1 MKLII
6 YLFTIDQLI
15 SLRAWAY
22 FLFQNIS
29 IFSVGGRYLELVIGN
44 DFGSAFWLPRNLF
57 RGINHNNYQM
67 KLRFKIKCVYIGRF
81 QKKLHH
87 CVQNLIPFPNKLL
100 LDPFGKNWRNI
111 FLYLLKNLA
120 SQFVCWLCTG
130 LSCSVSELYVSH
142 NWTYCVQGPPSE

>member
-1 MKLII
+1 M
-6 YLFTIDQLI
+6 
-15 SLRAWAY
+15 
-22 FLFQNIS
+22 
-29 IFSVGGRYLELVIGN
+29 IGN

-100 LDPFGKNWRNI
+100 LDPFGNNWRNI
-111 FLYLLKNLA
+111 FFVLANKSCLTVCLLTLHWTQLLGERAICFSQLNKFCSRAPFWIKINWYLTWKYPG
-120 SQFVCWLCTG
+120 LCLLT
-130 LSCSVSELYVSH
+130 SHFIVSIWNTLH
-142 NWTYCVQGPPSE
+142 